1 MTPEQNAPTDA
12 ALPRDAA
19 EALELWDKGEPIAA
33 FEVESEGSTQQ
44 EIYAAAFYMIRN
56 GNVAMVEGVRTPQVQ
71 RARGGLR
78 TNRTTSKL
86 DGAHE
91 HAPPPPHKG
100 WPASGA
106 PHSPGEYLNSQT
118 LTTVAAGKHLT

>member
-71 RARGGLR
+71 RARGDLR
-78 TNRTTSKL
+78 TKL
-86 DGAHE
+86 TKRELDVAHSIA
-91 HAPPPPHKG
+91 HVALLKG
-100 WPASGA
+100 WAPMVAQHLASGHIKA
-106 PHSPGEYLNSQT
+106 LVISKATE
-118 LTTVAAGKHLT
+118 